1 MPNYT
6 NTVLPHS
13 ASKTHNIYLLSLYD
27 LDQTI
32 MSLMKMS
39 YGSSVSNHST
49 RKLFPSY
56 IWDLYELASKL
67 PGPIN
72 TRFDHRVI
80 DANAPWKQLYAN
92 RFSDDTGSEVYKR
105 LSSFLPLALDNSPSY
120 SAQQYSGSFSFSP
133 LINIGISNYDLLLR
147 SSPAYINYLN
157 DQYAAE
163 TVVYLASIVPLFPL
177 MVCSSINAHYSYGPI
192 FLNSISFSAKGGDSL
207 GAISID
213 CNFVGGKI
221 LMSPDVSLFT
231 NTNPSKASKKKPGI
245 EPSIYNEMNDLNDNP
260 IVENA
265 ADLAGINY
273 DYHHYRSASLLDFV
287 VDFSFHSDYLSL
299 KSKVETYKNLPP
311 TYKIIDFSMTIN
323 QTVDLGFTNPYTDT
337 YKRDDI
343 GPKFASL
350 QSREVSGSIT
360 YFCFNKTLQQPNSSG
375 LSVYFGGPFFYA
387 MENVDWSN
395 PSISI
400 QPGGGYTHTYKW
412 KARVPTGTYL
422 PNNDLKNINSN
433 NMSEFSGSL
442 QVGINSLIDQI
453 TMNLFGI
460 LK

>member
-1 MPNYT
+1 MPNYN

-13 ASKTHNIYLLSLYD
+13 ASKTHNIYLLSIYD

-32 MSLMKMS
+32 MSLLQMS
-39 YGSSVSNHST
+39 YGSSLSNHST

-56 IWDLYELASKL
+56 VWDLYQLANKL
-67 PGPIN
+67 PGPVN

-80 DANAPWKQLYAN
+80 DANASWKQLYAN
-92 RFSDDTGSEVYKR
+92 RFNDDTGSEVYKR
-105 LSSFLPLALDNSPSY
+105 LSSFLPLTLENSPSY
-120 SAQQYSGSFSFSP
+120 SAQTYSGGFSFSP
-133 LINIGISNYDLLLR
+133 LINIGINNYDILLR
-147 SSPAYINYLN
+147 TSPGSVNYLN

-163 TVVYLASIVPLFPL
+163 MVVYLASIVPLFPL
-177 MVCSSINAHYSYGPI
+177 MICSSINSHYSFGPI
-192 FLNSISFSAKGGDSL
+192 FLNRIGFSVKGGESL
-207 GAISID
+207 GAVSVD
-213 CNFVGGKI
+213 CSFVGGKI
-221 LMSPDVSLFT
+221 LMSPDVNLFT
-231 NTNPSKASKKKPGI
+231 NLNPSRASKRKPGI
-245 EPSIYNEMNDLNDNP
+245 EPIIYNEMSDLEGNP

-265 ADLAGINY
+265 ANLAGLDY
-273 DYHHYRSASLLDFV
+273 DYHRYRSASLLDFV
-287 VDFSFHSDYLSL
+287 IDFKYHYDYLSL
-299 KSKVETYKNLPP
+299 KTKVDTYKNLPP
-311 TYKIIDFSMTIN
+311 TYKIIDFSMDIN
-323 QTVDLGFTNPYTDT
+323 QNVDLVFTNPYTDT

-350 QSREVSGSIT
+350 SSREVSGSIT
-360 YFCFNKTLQQPNSSG
+360 YFCFNKTFQQPNSSG

-422 PNNDLKNINSN
+422 PSNDLNK
-433 NMSEFSGSL
+433 NMSEFSGYS
-442 QVGINSLIDQI
+442 QVSITNLIQQI
-453 TMNLFGI
+453 TSGLFGI